1 MSLNFTSTLLLPLS
15 HLQSESRGIA
25 IFLHS
30 AHHLLFIHWENL
42 RCGTNIQWNITQ
54 HEKEWYWVICRDV
67 SGPRDSCR
75 AMEVRKRKSNTVYY
89 GIYVKFR
96 KMVQLQGRNRVTDI
110 ENGCVDRERGMG
122 AGVNGENG
130 TDLYT
135 LLYVKWIANGNLL
148 YRTGN
153 SAQCSM
159 IT

>member
-1 MSLNFTSTLLLPLS
+1 M
-15 HLQSESRGIA
+15 
-25 IFLHS
+25 
-30 AHHLLFIHWENL
+30 
-42 RCGTNIQWNITQ
+42 
-54 HEKEWYWVICRDV
+54 

-159 IT
+159 MT